1 MFMVCCDMQ
10 RHTQACESLRRP
22 SGPRISVRSH
32 QMAVFTGMAHERHSS
47 REKLVYYSTPPGR
60 SIRPAAIT
68 VRQVLLLL
76 LTLTA
81 CCCTAISHTSVY
93 SLYWTYSLHCQIA
106 NKNPSKRW
114 IGEFWGFR
122 ICVGWISTTG
132 FCVVGFYVH
141 E

>member
-68 VRQVLLLL
+68 VRQVLLQL

-93 SLYWTYSLHCQIA
+93 SLVA
-106 NKNPSKRW
+106 SKYNSAVPAAHVYHVAGK
-114 IGEFWGFR
+114 ISNQSME
-122 ICVGWISTTG
+122 VWISHRAG
-132 FCVVGFYVH
+132 RYRR
-141 E
+141 